1 MGYFCS
7 FGIRFYLQVDK
18 KMKQFNIVWF
28 LWLLL
33 VILWNFIWV
42 NVPPI
47 ADVLVAI
54 FLSILAYQFNL
65 KIKK

>member
-1 MGYFCS
+1 
-7 FGIRFYLQVDK
+7 
-18 KMKQFNIVWF
+18 MKQFNIVWF

-54 FLSILAYQFNL
+54 FLSILAYQINL
-65 KIKK
+65 KLKK